1 MENKKV
7 FYLLIVVF
15 LAIVFYFF
23 GRPIVANNYVH
34 KAIDIYLD
42 NQANNDQQAMQ
53 SALNYL
59 ITANKWGEDNT
70 NLGIL
75 KGQLLVALGRKDEAI
90 SQYELVKAK
99 DPSATAAVDELLKE
113 IK

>member
-1 MENKKV
+1 MNKNI
-7 FYLLIVVF
+7 FYLLVVIF

-23 GRPIVANNYVH
+23 GRPIVANNYAD
-34 KAIDIYLD
+34 KAIDIYL
-42 NQANNDQQAMQ
+42 NNRANNDQSAMQ
-53 SALNYL
+53 LALNYL
-59 ITANKWGEDNT
+59 ITANKWGKDDT

-99 DPSATAAVDELLKE
+99 DTSAITAVDELLAE

>member
-1 MENKKV
+1 MNKKQAFGLFV
-7 FYLLIVVF
+7 VVF

-23 GRPIVANNYVH
+23 GRPLVANNYAD

-42 NQANNDQQAMQ
+42 NRASNNQQAMQ

-59 ITANKWGEDNT
+59 ITANKWGKDNT

-75 KGQLLVALGRKDEAI
+75 KGQLLTALGRKEEAI
-90 SQYELVKAK
+90 AQYELVKTK
-99 DPSATAAVDELLKE
+99 DSSAIAAVDELLAE